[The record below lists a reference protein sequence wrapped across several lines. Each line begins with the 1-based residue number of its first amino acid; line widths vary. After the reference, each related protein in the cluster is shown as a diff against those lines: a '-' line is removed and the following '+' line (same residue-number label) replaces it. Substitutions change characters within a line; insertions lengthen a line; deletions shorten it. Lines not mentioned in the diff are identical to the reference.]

1 MIKQD
6 KQDYKPNFTQVKQ
19 AERDKGS
26 VVVVVLLLFIC
37 VCQISCSYY
46 LELLIKIKCVWVTL
60 LSASPGY
67 GYLQSHVVLNHNK
80 ETYIYK
86 VLLLKV
92 QYVELAKKGGNVST
106 K

>member
-26 VVVVVLLLFIC
+26 VVVVLLLFIC

-46 LELLIKIKCVWVTL
+46 LELLIEIKCVWVTL
-60 LSASPGY
+60 LSVCRVMAIY
-67 GYLQSHVVLNHNK
+67 SHM
-80 ETYIYK
+80 
-86 VLLLKV
+86 
-92 QYVELAKKGGNVST
+92 
-106 K
+106 

>member
-1 MIKQD
+1 MVKQD

-60 LSASPGY
+60 LSVCRVMDIY
-67 GYLQSHVVLNHNK
+67 SHM
-80 ETYIYK
+80 
-86 VLLLKV
+86 
-92 QYVELAKKGGNVST
+92 
-106 K
+106 

>member
-26 VVVVVLLLFIC
+26 VVVVLLLFIC

-46 LELLIKIKCVWVTL
+46 LELLIEIKCVWVTL
-60 LSASPGY
+60 LSVCRVMDIY
-67 GYLQSHVVLNHNK
+67 SHM
-80 ETYIYK
+80 
-86 VLLLKV
+86 
-92 QYVELAKKGGNVST
+92 
-106 K
+106 